1 MMKLSVNKYNSQPN
15 FKKVRTMVQE
25 QPQEDYFL
33 NFKREPSE
41 PENEEETKSPMFL
54 QLVSRGINKH
64 FEDYKTKYEEGK
76 FKTGLNQ
83 VDVIK
88 KNLMLR
94 LKDSLKST
102 AKNYKINF
110 NLLKIKKIESM
121 KINFLKSRREE
132 KPMEEKVLL
141 SLQADE
147 VLTF

>member
-1 MMKLSVNKYNSQPN
+1 
-15 FKKVRTMVQE
+15 
-25 QPQEDYFL
+25 
-33 NFKREPSE
+33 
-41 PENEEETKSPMFL
+41 
-54 QLVSRGINKH
+54 
-64 FEDYKTKYEEGK
+64 
-76 FKTGLNQ
+76 LNQ
-83 VDVIK
+83 VDVVK